1 MMKILQFISNIRLW
15 FWWVIFIT
23 HLPLL
28 SIGQET
34 IISGKIIDSESGN
47 SLAFVNIS
55 YNNSGSGTMS
65 NIDGD
70 FILQTRESIFQLNF
84 SYIGYEPVII
94 DQLDSLQNNSMLVRM
109 TSKTYDIDE
118 VRIAPGINPAHRII
132 DLVYE
137 NKKINDPEK
146 IKSFSYTSYNKLYF
160 TFEAPNPRIDTIISP
175 QDSSFL
181 KIDSSFFEI
190 NEFIEKQ
197 HLFLLESVSNREYS
211 APGNNREK
219 IVASRVSGFSNP
231 SFTLLATQIQSF
243 SFYNDFI
250 TILDKNYLNPISY
263 GSKNKYL
270 FILEDTLFTS
280 TKDSLFIISF
290 LPKKGKN
297 FTGLKGF
304 MYINSNRY
312 ALQNVVAEA
321 AESKDMFRIKI
332 QQKYEFIENKQWFPV
347 QLNTDII
354 VADPGDENNKGF
366 IQVASEKN
374 LVKVIGVGK
383 TYITNI
389 KLNPV
394 FELKKFKNIA
404 LEVEKYAHKKSEDFW
419 DSHRST
425 PLSEKDTATY
435 HVLDSIG
442 KEEHL
447 DRKLWILE
455 TTMNGY
461 IPIHFFNLDI
471 HSIINYNLFEGIR
484 LGIGGISNERLSESL
499 FFSGHFAYGFKDKNI
514 KYGGAAKWLISKPHD
529 IFLQASYFNDV
540 EEPGSY
546 KFLKKARNF
555 DTENFR
561 RFLVSH
567 MDYVEGWSTSFEFN
581 ALQYFKTQIF
591 VQNSRT
597 IFGNNYQFNDSE
609 NGTENLIDRATFTE
623 LGIKLRFA
631 YNEKF
636 MVSGRRKISLGTK
649 FPILYANFHQGVNW
663 MNGEFTYSRYEARI
677 SKKFLSRNFG
687 HSYIV
692 FEGGIVEGKVPYSK
706 LYNGKGS
713 YQAFSLVTANSF
725 GIMRMNEFLS
735 DRFFSIYFRQDFGK
749 LLFKTKRFQ
758 PGVEFVS
765 NFGIGKLQNPEL
777 HREINF
783 KTMEKG
789 YYESGIIIN
798 NIINQFFL
806 GYGIGIYYRY
816 GPYQLQ
822 KSIDNFS
829 FKLSLKLNL

>member
-1 MMKILQFISNIRLW
+1 MIIIS
-15 FWWVIFIT
+15 

-34 IISGKIIDSESGN
+34 RISGKIIDSESGN
-47 SLAFVNIS
+47 ALAFVNIS

-70 FILQTRESIFQLNF
+70 FTLNTRESVFQLNF
-84 SYIGYEPVII
+84 SYIGYEPLLI
-94 DQLDSLQNNSMLVRM
+94 DRPDTLRKNLLLIKMIP
-109 TSKTYDIDE
+109 KTYDIDE

-137 NKKINDPEK
+137 NKKLNNPEK

-160 TFEAPNPRIDTIISP
+160 TFEAPNPKIDTIISP
-175 QDSSFL
+175 QDSSL
-181 KIDSSFFEI
+181 VEIDSSFFEI
-190 NEFIEKQ
+190 NEFLEKQ

-219 IVASRVSGFSNP
+219 IIASRVSGFSNP

-270 FILEDTLFTS
+270 FILEDTLITS

-304 MYINSNRY
+304 MYINSNLY

-354 VADPGDENNKGF
+354 LVDPADENNKGL
-366 IQVASEKN
+366 IQVESEDNK
-374 LVKVIGVGK
+374 VKVIGVGK

-404 LEVEKYAHKKSEDFW
+404 LEVEKDAHKKSDYFW

-447 DRKLWILE
+447 DRKLWIVE

-484 LGIGGISNERLSESL
+484 LGLGGISNERLSENL
-499 FFSGHFAYGFKDKNI
+499 FFSGYFAYGFKDKNI
-514 KYGGAAKWLISKPHD
+514 KYGGSAKWLISNNYD
-529 IFLQASYFNDV
+529 ISLQANYFNDV
-540 EEPGSY
+540 EESGSY
-546 KFLKKARNF
+546 KFLKKSRSF

-561 RFLVSH
+561 RFLISH
-567 MDYVEGWSTSFEFN
+567 MDYIEGWSASFEFH
-581 ALQYFKTQIF
+581 ALQYFKTHIF
-591 VQNSRT
+591 FQNSKT
-597 IFGNNYQFNDSE
+597 TFGNNYQFNDLE
-609 NGTENLIDRATFTE
+609 NGTENLIDKATFSE

-631 YNEKF
+631 YKEKF
-636 MVSGRRKISLGTK
+636 MVSGRKKISLGTK
-649 FPILYANFHQGVNW
+649 FPILYANFNQGIDW
-663 MNGEFTYSRYEARI
+663 MNGDFTYSRYEIRI
-677 SKKFLSRNFG
+677 SKKILSRSLG
-687 HSYIV
+687 HSYIDL
-692 FEGGIVEGKVPYSK
+692 EGGIVEGRVPYSK

-713 YQAFSLVTANSF
+713 YQGFSLVSANSF
-725 GIMRMNEFLS
+725 GVMRMNEFLS
-735 DRFFSIYFRQDFGK
+735 DHFFSIFFRQDFGK

-777 HREINF
+777 HRGINF

>member
-1 MMKILQFISNIRLW
+1 
-15 FWWVIFIT
+15 
-23 HLPLL
+23 
-28 SIGQET
+28 
-34 IISGKIIDSESGN
+34 
-47 SLAFVNIS
+47 
-55 YNNSGSGTMS
+55 
-65 NIDGD
+65 
-70 FILQTRESIFQLNF
+70 
-84 SYIGYEPVII
+84 SYIVYEPLFIDRPDTLGKNLLII
-94 DQLDSLQNNSMLVRM
+94 RM
-109 TSKTYDIDE
+109 TPKTYDIDE
-118 VRIAPGINPAHRII
+118 VRIAPGINPANRII

-137 NKKINDPEK
+137 NKKLNNPEK
-146 IKSFSYTSYNKLYF
+146 IKSFSYTSYNKLHF
-160 TFEAPNPRIDTIISP
+160 TFEAPNPKIDTILSP
-175 QDSSFL
+175 RDSSL
-181 KIDSSFFEI
+181 IEIDSSFFEI

-211 APGNNREK
+211 SPGNNREK
-219 IVASRVSGFSNP
+219 IIASRVSGFSNP

-280 TKDSLFIISF
+280 IKDSLFIISF

-332 QQKYEFIENKQWFPV
+332 QQKYEFINNKQWFPV

-354 VADPGDENNKGF
+354 LVDPADENNKGL
-366 IQVASEKN
+366 IQVESENNK
-374 LVKVIGVGK
+374 VKVIGVGK

-404 LEVEKYAHKKSEDFW
+404 LEVEKDAHKKSEDFW
-419 DSHRST
+419 NSHRST
-425 PLSEKDTATY
+425 QLSEKDTATY

-471 HSIINYNLFEGIR
+471 RSIINYNLFEGVR
-484 LGIGGISNERLSESL
+484 LGVGGISNEHLSKSL
-499 FFSGHFAYGFKDKNI
+499 FFSGYFAYGFKDKNI
-514 KYGGAAKWLISKPHD
+514 KYGSSARWLISNTYD
-529 IFLQASYFNDV
+529 ISLQASYFNDV
-540 EEPGSY
+540 EESGSY
-546 KFLKKARNF
+546 TFLWNTRNF

-561 RFLVSH
+561 RFLVSQ

-581 ALQYFKTQIF
+581 ALQYFKTRIF
-591 VQNSRT
+591 FQNSKT
-597 IFGNNYQFNDSE
+597 TFGNNYQFNDSE
-609 NGTENLIDRATFTE
+609 NGTENLINKATFSE

-631 YNEKF
+631 YKEKF
-636 MVSGRRKISLGTK
+636 MVSGRKKISLGTK
-649 FPILYANFHQGVNW
+649 FPILYANFNQGIDW
-663 MNGEFTYSRYEARI
+663 MNGDFTYSKYEIRI
-677 SKKFLSRNFG
+677 SKKILSRSLG
-687 HSYIV
+687 HSYIDL
-692 FEGGIVEGKVPYSK
+692 EGGIIEGKVPYSK

-713 YQAFSLVTANSF
+713 YHGFSLVSANSF
-725 GIMRMNEFLS
+725 GVMRMNEFLS
-735 DRFFSIYFRQDFGK
+735 DHFFSIFFRQDFGK

-777 HREINF
+777 HRGINF

-798 NIINQFFL
+798 SIINQFFL

>member
-1 MMKILQFISNIRLW
+1 MQLISFIRLL
-15 FWWVIFIT
+15 FWWVVIIF
-23 HLPLL
+23 HLPILT
-28 SIGQET
+28 IGQET
-34 IISGKIIDSESGN
+34 HFAGRIIDSESGN
-47 SLAFVNIS
+47 ALAFVNIS

-70 FILQTRESIFQLNF
+70 FILHARESVFLLNF
-84 SYIGYEPVII
+84 SYIGYEPVVI
-94 DQLDSLQNNSMLVRM
+94 DRFDKLQNNSMLVRM
-109 TSKTYDIDE
+109 TPRTYDIDE

-132 DLVYE
+132 DMVYK
-137 NKKINDPEK
+137 NKKLNDPEK
-146 IKSFSYTSYNKLYF
+146 NKSFSYTSYNKLYF
-160 TFEAPNPRIDTIISP
+160 TVEAPESRIDTTISL
-175 QDSSFL
+175 QDSNL
-181 KIDSSFFEI
+181 IKIDSSFFEI

-250 TILDKNYLNPISY
+250 TIFDKNYLNPISY

-280 TKDSLFIISF
+280 AKDSLFIISF
-290 LPKKGKN
+290 HPKKGKN

-304 MYINSNRY
+304 MYINSNLY

-354 VADPGDENNKGF
+354 LVDPEDKNNKGL
-366 IQVASEKN
+366 VVVESEN
-374 LVKVIGVGK
+374 NALKVIGVGK

-404 LEVEKYAHKKSEDFW
+404 LEVEKDAHKKSEEFW
-419 DSHRST
+419 DSHRSA
-425 PLSEKDTATY
+425 PLTEKDTVTY
-435 HVLDSIG
+435 HFLDSIG
-442 KEEHL
+442 KEQHL
-447 DRKLWILE
+447 DRKLWIAE

-461 IPIHFFNLDI
+461 IPVHFFNLDI
-471 HSIINYNLFEGIR
+471 RSVINYNLFEGIR
-484 LGIGGISNERLSESL
+484 LGLGGISNELLSESL
-499 FFSGHFAYGFKDKNI
+499 FFSGYFAYGFKDKEI
-514 KYGGAAKWLISKPHD
+514 KYGGSAKWIISNPHD
-529 IFLQASYFNDV
+529 ISLQASYFNDV
-540 EEPGSY
+540 EESGSY
-546 KFLKKARNF
+546 EFLRETRNF

-561 RFLVSH
+561 RFLISH

-581 ALQYFKTQIF
+581 ALQYFKTQLS
-591 VQNSRT
+591 VQNSR
-597 IFGNNYQFNDSE
+597 IRFGNNYQFNDSE
-609 NGTENLIDRATFTE
+609 NGVENLIDRATFSE
-623 LGIKLRFA
+623 FSIKLRFA
-631 YNEKF
+631 YKEKF
-636 MVSGRRKISLGTK
+636 MVSGRKKISLGTR

-663 MNGEFTYSRYEARI
+663 MNGEFIYSRYEARI

-687 HSYIV
+687 HSHIV
-692 FEGGIVEGKVPYSK
+692 IEGGIVEGTAPYSK

-713 YQAFSLVTANSF
+713 YQAFSLVSANSF
-725 GIMRMNEFLS
+725 GVMRMNEFLS
-735 DRFFSIYFRQDFGK
+735 DSFLSIFFRQDFGK

-758 PGVEFVS
+758 PGVELVS

-777 HREINF
+777 HRGINI

-789 YYESGIIIN
+789 YFESGIIIN

-816 GPYQLQ
+816 GYYRLP
-822 KSIDNFS
+822 KSIDNFA
-829 FKLSLKLNL
+829 FKLSLKLNI

>member
-1 MMKILQFISNIRLW
+1 LQFISNIRLW
-15 FWWVIFIT
+15 FWWVIIIF
-23 HLPLL
+23 HLPQI

-34 IISGKIIDSESGN
+34 LISGKIIDSESGN
-47 SLAFVNIS
+47 ALAFVNIS

-70 FILQTRESIFQLNF
+70 FILHTRESIFQLNF
-84 SYIGYEPVII
+84 SYIGYEPLFI
-94 DQLDSLQNNSMLVRM
+94 DQLDTLLKNSLLIKM
-109 TSKTYDIDE
+109 TPKTYNIDE
-118 VRIAPGINPAHRII
+118 VKIAPGINPAHRII
-132 DLVYE
+132 DLVYK
-137 NKKINDPEK
+137 NKQINNPEK
-146 IKSFSYTSYNKLYF
+146 NKSFSYTSYNKLYF
-160 TFEAPNPRIDTIISP
+160 TVEAPEPRIDTVISP
-175 QDSSFL
+175 QDSSL
-181 KIDSSFFEI
+181 IKIDSSFFEV
-190 NEFIEKQ
+190 NEFTEKQ

-250 TILDKNYLNPISY
+250 TIFDKNYLNPISY

-270 FILEDTLFTS
+270 FILEDTLFT
-280 TKDSLFIISF
+280 TAGDSLFIISF
-290 LPKKGKN
+290 NPKTGKN
-297 FTGLKGF
+297 FTGLNGF

-312 ALQNVVAEA
+312 AVQNVVAEA
-321 AESKDMFRIKI
+321 AESKDMLRIKI
-332 QQKYEFIENKQWFPV
+332 QQKYEFVEGKQWFPV

-354 VADPGDENNKGF
+354 LVDPENKNNKGI
-366 IQVASEKN
+366 IQVESEDTP
-374 LVKVIGVGK
+374 VKVIGVGK

-394 FELKKFKNIA
+394 FELKKFKNIE
-404 LEVEKYAHKKSEDFW
+404 LEVEKSAHKKSEEFW
-419 DSHRST
+419 DSHRTT
-425 PLSEKDTATY
+425 PLTEKDTATY
-435 HVLDSIG
+435 HALDSIG
-442 KEEHL
+442 KEQHL
-447 DRKLWILE
+447 DRKLWIVE

-471 HSIINYNLFEGIR
+471 RSIINYNLFEGIR
-484 LGIGGISNERLSESL
+484 LGIGGISNERLSKSL
-499 FFSGHFAYGFKDKNI
+499 FFSGYFAYGFKDKNI
-514 KYGGAAKWLISKPHD
+514 KYGGSTKWLISKLHE
-529 IFLQASYFNDV
+529 ISLQVSYFNDL
-540 EEPGSY
+540 EESGSY
-546 KFLKKARNF
+546 KFIKKTRNF

-581 ALQYFKTQIF
+581 ALQYFKTQLF

-597 IFGNNYQFNDSE
+597 SFGNNYQFNDSD
-609 NGTENLIDRATFTE
+609 NGIENLIDGATFSE
-623 LGIKLRFA
+623 FGVKLRFA
-631 YNEKF
+631 YKEKF
-636 MVSGRRKISLGTK
+636 MVSGRKKISLGTK

-725 GIMRMNEFLS
+725 GVMRMNEFLS
-735 DRFFSIYFRQDFGK
+735 DHFFSIFFRQDFGK
-749 LLFKTKRFQ
+749 LLFKTKKFQ

-777 HREINF
+777 HRGINF

-789 YYESGIIIN
+789 YFESGIIIN

-816 GPYQLQ
+816 GPYQFP

-829 FKLSLKLNL
+829 FKLSLKLNI